1 MRSPQN
7 ESECC
12 YIRGTGRRDGSLEL
26 LLEHTLPFGSVRIK
40 GEKERTDMHKLKCP
54 TFWQRWNVGA
64 TIRRVVAQRRR
75 SNDQKSRQVAYVLG
89 LIATYLAVNT
99 SRHKMNGSVYDVNS
113 RNPLESR
120 K

>member
-26 LLEHTLPFGSVRIK
+26 LLEHTLPFGSVCIK
-40 GEKERTDMHKLKCP
+40 REKERTDTHKLKCP
-54 TFWQRWNVGA
+54 TFWQHWNVRA
-64 TIRRVVAQRRR
+64 TIRRVAVQRHHL
-75 SNDQKSRQVAYVLG
+75 NDQKSQQVTYILG

-99 SRHKMNGSVYDVNS
+99 S
-113 RNPLESR
+113 
-120 K
+120 